1 MNHCLSRKPVALL
14 VAPLFISVSA
24 PALAIDNNDQG
35 TQENVSVVNLQNIVN
50 SITSIKNG
58 EFYNGAVA
66 MGWGASANVSNN
78 TLNVNNINVTDSAP
92 AEVNFTGGRIHKPHD
107 KQVNNGQSGTIT
119 AKKGFLN
126 NVANHNT
133 VNFNSVTSN
142 SGSKLVRVTGGFI
155 LLSDVIP
162 TEDTK
167 TGEANFNT
175 VTMSGSHLENAEV
188 LGADIQTDVYETDSG
203 WGQNLKASAT
213 ANENSVKVTQSEFG
227 TAYIAGAST
236 DAETA
241 TVNKNSVLLDGV
253 TIKNGL
259 TSFIDPHNQIRIS
272 CASGFLLFCRKGIN

>member
-24 PALAIDNNDQG
+24 PALAINNSDQG

-66 MGWGASANVSNN
+66 SGWGASANVSNN
-78 TLNVNNINVTDSAP
+78 TLNVNNIDVADSAP

-107 KQVNNGQSGTIT
+107 KKVNDYQGGTIT

-126 NVANHNT
+126 NVANNNT

-142 SGSKLVRVTGGFI
+142 SGSKLVRVTGGYI
-155 LLSDVIP
+155 LISDVHP
-162 TEDTK
+162 AKDTK
-167 TGEANFNT
+167 TSEANFNT

-188 LGADIQTDVYETDSG
+188 LGADIQTDVYKTDPR
-203 WGQNLKASAT
+203 T
-213 ANENSVKVTQSEFG
+213 T
-227 TAYIAGAST
+227 
-236 DAETA
+236 
-241 TVNKNSVLLDGV
+241 
-253 TIKNGL
+253 
-259 TSFIDPHNQIRIS
+259 P
-272 CASGFLLFCRKGIN
+272 